1 MHAAFLRR
9 PRSWK
14 AFSFFFRLFL
24 VGSTLL
30 FWLITAARNISA
42 IAVGE
47 NRSPGQ
53 KARIK

>member
-42 IAVGE
+42 MLSV
-47 NRSPGQ
+47 
-53 KARIK
+53 KTARLDKKPV

>member
-14 AFSFFFRLFL
+14 AFSLFFRLFL
-24 VGSTLL
+24 FGSTLL

-42 IAVGE
+42 IAVCE

-53 KARIK
+53 KTRIK

>member
-14 AFSFFFRLFL
+14 SILSLFPPLL

-42 IAVGE
+42 IAVCE
-47 NRSPGQ
+47 NRSLGQ
-53 KARIK
+53 KTRIK